1 MRKDQ
6 YESDF
11 AGRVRDLLNASTEN
25 LDQGVAVR
33 LYESRCD
40 ALRHQAAPVTAL
52 GLAGFG
58 QFVSD
63 SLHSHYRGILAF
75 VALAIGA
82 VGVQV
87 WQNDRDATEL
97 AEIDSA
103 LLSDEV
109 PPSAYTDQGFMEWL
123 HHLSEQE
130 DNSLPE

>member
-1 MRKDQ
+1 MRENQ
-6 YESDF
+6 NELEF
-11 AGRVRDLLNASTEN
+11 AGRVRDMLNASAEN
-25 LDQGVAVR
+25 LDQSVATR

-40 ALRHQAAPVTAL
+40 ALRHQAAPVAVL
-52 GLAGFG
+52 SLAGLGHFM
-58 QFVSD
+58 SD

-82 VGVQV
+82 IGVQL
-87 WQNDRDATEL
+87 WQNDLDATEL

-123 HHLSEQE
+123 NRLSEQE
-130 DNSLPE
+130 DDSLPE